1 MSDNCHSSP
10 LQVRRT
16 SRFLVSEFSG
26 TVIEMTPEKP
36 SQGARPA
43 PFGAQI
49 VGSFHPLEDGE
60 KFETSLANTADKST
74 SSGQGEPEPHLN
86 RRNRHTLA
94 TIGFG
99 FIDRLQLDLS
109 PSESEGPCLA
119 KLQTRE
125 RSRTLCGVG
134 SSS

>member
-1 MSDNCHSSP
+1 
-10 LQVRRT
+10 
-16 SRFLVSEFSG
+16 
-26 TVIEMTPEKP
+26 MTPEKP
-36 SQGARPA
+36 IHGARPA

-49 VGSFHPLEDGE
+49 VGSFSPLDDYE
-60 KFETSLANTADKST
+60 KVETSLANTADKST
-74 SSGQGEPEPHLN
+74 MSGQGESEPQLN

-99 FIDRLQLDLS
+99 FIDRLQLNQV
-109 PSESEGPCLA
+109 PPESESPCLA

-134 SSS
+134 LSS